1 MMEDISEVEV
11 NQKQRGSQQILAKRI
26 LRQKSGL
33 LGAFLILIFLATAA
47 APDLLARHDPYQM
60 DGKYRLQPPNAQFWF
75 GTDEFGRDMFSRI
88 VWGSR
93 VSLRVSFFTV
103 ILANFGGIILG
114 LLGGYFGGIRDNAI
128 MRFMDI
134 MFSFPFILLAI
145 LIIAITGP
153 GLTNVVISLAIA
165 YLPYSARVTRG
176 AVLAVKENQYVE
188 AAKAT
193 GASDLRVIVK
203 YILPNII
210 APLIVYITMSF
221 AFALLSEAGLQFLGL
236 GARPPTP
243 SWGLML
249 NEARGIFELA
259 PWLGIFPGIAIGL
272 AVMGFN
278 LLGDGL
284 RDFLD
289 PKMRGRM

>member
-1 MMEDISEVEV
+1 METP
-11 NQKQRGSQQILAKRI
+11 GSRILLKRI
-26 LRQKSGL
+26 LREKSGVF
-33 LGAFLILIFLATAA
+33 GAILILLFLLTAITPGLFAT
-47 APDLLARHDPYQM
+47 HDPYQM
-60 DGKYRLQPPNAQFWF
+60 NMKYRLQPPSSQFWF
-75 GTDEFGRDMFSRI
+75 GTDEFGRDLFSRI
-88 VWGSR
+88 ILGAR
-93 VSLRVSFFTV
+93 VSLWVSFFTV
-103 ILANFGGIILG
+103 ILANMGGIILG

-153 GLTNVVISLAIA
+153 GLTNVVASLAIA

-176 AVLAVKENQYVE
+176 AVLAVKESQYVE
-188 AAKAT
+188 AARAT
-193 GASDLRVIVK
+193 GASDWRVIRK
-203 YILPNII
+203 YILPNIA
-210 APLIVYITMSF
+210 APLVVYVTLSF

-249 NEARGIFELA
+249 NEARGIIELA
-259 PWLGIFPGIAIGL
+259 PWTGIFPGIAIAL

-284 RDFLD
+284 RGFLD
-289 PKMRGRM
+289 PKMRG

>member
-1 MMEDISEVEV
+1 MQAVAKIETG
-11 NQKQRGSQQILAKRI
+11 QKQKSSHKILAKRI
-26 LRQKSGL
+26 LQQKTGL
-33 LGAFLILIFLATAA
+33 FGGFLILIFLVTAA
-47 APDLLARHDPYQM
+47 APSLFVRRDPYRMQPE
-60 DGKYRLQPPNAQFWF
+60 YRLQRPNAEFWF
-75 GTDEFGRDMFSRI
+75 GTDEFGRDLFSRI
-88 VWGSR
+88 VYGSQ

-103 ILANFGGIILG
+103 ILANLGGIILG
-114 LLGGYFGGIRDNAI
+114 LVGGYFGGMRDNAI

-145 LIIAITGP
+145 LIIAMTGP
-153 GLTNVVISLAIA
+153 GLTNVIISLAIA

-176 AVLAVKENQYVE
+176 AVLAVKENQYVL
-188 AAKAT
+188 AARAT